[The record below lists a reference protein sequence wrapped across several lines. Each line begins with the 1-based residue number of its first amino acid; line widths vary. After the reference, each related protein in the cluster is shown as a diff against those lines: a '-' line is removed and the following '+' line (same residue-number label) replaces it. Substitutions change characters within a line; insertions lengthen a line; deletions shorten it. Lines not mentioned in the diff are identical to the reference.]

1 MLPVTLTFSILLE
14 EDLMRIISQRFIH
27 SQPGF
32 RFQVSIAFL
41 RTSPLI
47 SESTAARLSFQI
59 SLLFSDFR
67 VGVGAKSKSGVRF
80 QISDFR
86 LARGGEIEI
95 GSSISDFRFQT
106 RTRERNRNREFHFNF
121 GFRLQSRLS
130 GETKSNLEM
139 NSRFHFDFSTEL
151 LMTQLSGRAL
161 KRRSECAGRLL
172 PGSVVPCTADML
184 GGLSSG
190 STSKLAQ
197 RSFLSAVTYAHV
209 PTCHFATAVLP
220 RACKS

>member
-1 MLPVTLTFSILLE
+1 MLRVLQINYRARANAYVRYIVAHMRPVMQSDQCKTVYFSSLQFQVSGFRFQTLARADVISAYMSTQHMLPVTLTFSILLE

-86 LARGGEIEI
+86 LAQGRGIEI
-95 GSSISDFRFQT
+95 GSFISISGFDCRVDSQEKLSQT
-106 RTRERNRNREFHFNF
+106 
-121 GFRLQSRLS
+121 
-130 GETKSNLEM
+130 
-139 NSRFHFDFSTEL
+139 
-151 LMTQLSGRAL
+151 
-161 KRRSECAGRLL
+161 
-172 PGSVVPCTADML
+172 
-184 GGLSSG
+184 
-190 STSKLAQ
+190 
-197 RSFLSAVTYAHV
+197 
-209 PTCHFATAVLP
+209 
-220 RACKS
+220 